1 MKQGHIIVISGPS
14 GVGKGT
20 IVSGLLK
27 QNPDLHFS
35 VSATTR
41 QKRPSEIDGV
51 HYYFVSE
58 ERFKEMIEN
67 DELAEHAF
75 YANHYYGTPF
85 KALEEARAKGY
96 DVVLDI
102 EVQGAAQVKARFPE
116 AVMVFIAPPSI
127 AELERRLRNR
137 GDTADADIALRLDI
151 AKKECLQAERYNYIV
166 FNDIVDDACR
176 EVQTIISAV
185 NYEANNR
192 FEHLK
197 EVL

>member
-1 MKQGHIIVISGPS
+1 MKKGHIIVISGPS

-20 IVSGLLK
+20 IVSKLLDE
-27 QNPDLHFS
+27 NHELHFS

-41 QKRPSEIDGV
+41 QKRPSEVDGV
-51 HYYFVSE
+51 HYYFTTE
-58 ERFKEMIEN
+58 EAFKQMIAN
-67 DELAEHAF
+67 DELAE
-75 YANHYYGTPF
+75 YAVYAKHYYGTPY
-85 KALEEARAKGY
+85 KALEEALAKGF

-102 EVQGAAQVKARFPE
+102 EVQGALQVKKRFPE
-116 AVMVFIAPPSI
+116 AVMIFIAPPSMT
-127 AELERRLRNR
+127 ELQQRLRKR
-137 GDTADADIALRLDI
+137 GDTADDAITLRLEI
-151 AKKECLQAERYNYIV
+151 ARKECLMADRYDYIV
-166 FNDIVDDACR
+166 FNDIVDDACH

>member
-20 IVSGLLK
+20 IVNELLK
-27 QNPDLHFS
+27 QNPELHFS

-58 ERFKEMIEN
+58 ERFKEMIAN

-85 KALEEARAKGY
+85 KALEEARNKGY

-116 AVMVFIAPPSI
+116 AIMVFIAPPSM

-137 GDTADADIALRLDI
+137 GDTSDADIAVRLDI

>member
-20 IVSGLLK
+20 IVSKLLK
-27 QNPDLHFS
+27 QNPELHFS

-41 QKRPSEIDGV
+41 KKRPSETDGV
-51 HYYFVSE
+51 HYFFVSE
-58 ERFKEMIEN
+58 ECFKEMIEN
-67 DELAEHAF
+67 DELAEYAF
-75 YANHYYGTPF
+75 YANHYYGTPY
-85 KALEEARAKGY
+85 KALEEARGKGY

-116 AVMVFIAPPSI
+116 AIMVFIAPPSM
-127 AELERRLRNR
+127 AELEKRLRNR
-137 GDTADADIALRLDI
+137 GDTSDADVALRLEI

>member
-41 QKRPSEIDGV
+41 QRRPSEIDGV

-137 GDTADADIALRLDI
+137 GDTSDADIALRLDI

>member
-20 IVSGLLK
+20 IVSNLLK

-41 QKRPSEIDGV
+41 QRRPSEIDGV

-58 ERFKEMIEN
+58 ERFREMIEN

-85 KALEEARAKGY
+85 KALEEARSKGY

-116 AVMVFIAPPSI
+116 AVMVFIAPPSM
-127 AELERRLRNR
+127 AELEKRLRNR
-137 GDTADADIALRLDI
+137 GDTSDADVALRLEI